1 MKTMGSQSIQLDLDQ
16 ESLDQYTIPFEER
29 ILDRMILT
37 GVSDLEAKT
46 IYLFMRDTSLSV
58 T

>member
-1 MKTMGSQSIQLDLDQ
+1 MKTMGSQTIQLDLDQ